1 MSQQKIIANRFK
13 VEEIIGYGGMGEVYR
28 AVDEQT
34 GQLVAVK
41 RLKPEL
47 VKDEPNFVRRF
58 TLEGEA
64 LGRLNHPNIVGMI
77 SAFTV
82 EDDHYL
88 VMEYVG
94 GGSLADLLAQR
105 KRLSIRRSLEIAL
118 DLNDALTRAHR
129 LNIIHRDIKPSNVL
143 LAEDGTPRLTDF
155 GTARIQLGKT
165 QLTGTGV
172 MVGTYAYMS
181 PEACNGDP
189 LDARTDIWSFGV
201 MLYEMLTGQLPFS
214 HPQLVHLLMS
224 IMTEPPPDIQE
235 LRPEIGDDLADL
247 IYRMLVKD
255 ADRRIP
261 STRMVGVALEASLQG
276 EINDQPVSAARQ
288 RTSVRAGATTYIRA
302 GPTRHNLPTIATPFI
317 GRDAELAEI
326 NRLLANP
333 DCRLLT
339 VHGPGGIGKTRLAIE
354 AGISQLGQYQ
364 HGVYFVDL
372 TTIQEDELVAPTI
385 GDAIRFGFFGH
396 SEPEIQLLDYLQNK
410 EILLILDNF
419 EHLLEKADFLFKV
432 LHTAPEVRML
442 VTSRGRLN
450 LREEWLLPLEGLS
463 VPEQGIENGSDSATA
478 IDLFLESAQRIQPN
492 FSPTEAD
499 MHAIHTICRLVGGSP
514 LGIELAASWV
524 NTLTPAEVLA
534 EITDD
539 FDFLTTS
546 LRDLPAR
553 HQSVRS
559 VFEYSWKLL
568 KEEEKQTLARLSVFR
583 GGFDRKAAHSA
594 ADAPLPVLTT
604 LIDKSLLQR
613 SPASGR
619 YSLQELLR
627 QFAAEKLAELPE
639 TTATTHKQHADYYL
653 HYIHDRGNDLLGGR
667 QSEAL
672 AEIDDE
678 LNNVRTAWQWA
689 VTGRDEEALALGL
702 DPLYYFYLLRGRQR
716 EGADIFAQAVQALR
730 TRSNGQTLVLAKA
743 LARQGACS
751 RFIGRLEEAKEL
763 LEESLQLIRKVG
775 DKQETA
781 FALYHLG
788 AADPADLE
796 AQSHWEESLALAK
809 EIGNQT
815 LVAEALNWLAFAS
828 YRKGDFITAVNLL
841 EKSLKVRRV
850 LQDQRGLAV
859 SLTNLGASRAHLGE
873 YDEAQVI
880 LEEGLQTYR
889 QFGDIHGMAT
899 ACNNLS
905 YVALSTGDYD
915 AAQDWAEQALLY
927 YKEVGDKRGE
937 GEALGNLGEIAFYQQ
952 KYERSRDIY
961 QQCIMLYEGIGLST
975 TSFHNDLA
983 RVALEQNQYKEAQ
996 RQLHQALAQK
1006 PNSYLT
1012 LDILTN
1018 MAAVLAYSGEQEQA
1032 VALLVF
1038 VKQHGTAEVLLKER
1052 AGAQLA
1058 ELEQRMP
1065 PAQFA
1070 AAQSQAEQKTLAE
1083 WVETVERL

>member
-1 MSQQKIIANRFK
+1 MSQQRIIANRFK
-13 VEEIIGYGGMGEVYR
+13 LEEIIGYGGMGEVYR

-64 LGRLNHPNIVGMI
+64 LSQLNHPNIVGMI

-82 EDDHYL
+82 DDDHYL

-105 KRLSIRRSLEIAL
+105 KRLSVRRSLEIAL

-155 GTARIQLGKT
+155 GTARIQQGKT

-181 PEACNGDP
+181 PEACNGDA

-201 MLYEMLTGQLPFS
+201 MLYEMLTGQLPFN

-235 LRPEIGDDLADL
+235 LRPEISDDLADL

-255 ADRRIP
+255 ADRRI
-261 STRMVGVALEASLQG
+261 STTRLVGVALEANLQG
-276 EINDQPVSAARQ
+276 EILDEPVASGRLRTPARVV
-288 RTSVRAGATTYIRA
+288 TTTYIRT
-302 GPTRHNLPTIATPFI
+302 GPARHNLPVIATPFV

-326 NRLLANP
+326 NRLLADP

-339 VHGPGGIGKTRLAIE
+339 LHGPGGIGKTRLAIE
-354 AGISQLGQYQ
+354 AGISHLGQFQ

-372 TTIQEDELVAPTI
+372 TTIQEDELVAPAI

-410 EILLILDNF
+410 EMLLILDNF
-419 EHLLEKADFLFKV
+419 EHLMEKADFLFKV

-450 LREEWLLPLEGLS
+450 LREEWLLPLEGL
-463 VPEQGIENGSDSATA
+463 PLPQQGMEKGSDGATA
-478 IDLFLESAQRIQPN
+478 VDFFLQSARRIRPN
-492 FSPTEAD
+492 FSPNEED
-499 MHAIHTICRLVGGSP
+499 LQAIYAICRLVGGSP

-524 NTLTPAEVLA
+524 NTLTPPEIVA
-534 EITDD
+534 EISDD

-559 VFEYSWKLL
+559 VFDYSWKLL
-568 KEEEKQTLARLSVFR
+568 KKDEKRVLARLSVFR
-583 GGFDRKAAHSA
+583 GGFDRKAAHTVTR
-594 ADAPLPVLTT
+594 APLLFLNT

-619 YSLQELLR
+619 YNLQELLR
-627 QFAAEKLAELPE
+627 QFAAEKLAELTE
-639 TTATTHKQHADYYL
+639 TATATQKQHAYYYL
-653 HYIHDRGNDLLGGR
+653 HYIQDRHNDLVGGR

-672 AEIDDE
+672 SEIDHEID
-678 LNNVRTAWQWA
+678 NVRTAWQWA
-689 VTGRDEEALALGL
+689 VAERDEEAFVLGL
-702 DPLYYFYLLRGRQR
+702 DPLYHFYLLRGRQR
-716 EGADIFAQAVQALR
+716 EGADVLAQAVRALR
-730 TRSNGQTLVLAKA
+730 AGADGQSLTLARA

-751 RFIGRLEEAKEL
+751 RFIGRLEEAKAL
-763 LEESLQLIRKVG
+763 LEESLQIVRALD
-775 DKQETA
+775 DKREIA

-788 AADPADLE
+788 ATDPADPS
-796 AQSHWEESLALAK
+796 AQSYWEESLALAE
-809 EIGNQT
+809 EIGDQM
-815 LVAEALNWLAFAS
+815 LVAEALNWLAFVSHRQGEFDA
-828 YRKGDFITAVNLL
+828 AVDLL
-841 EKSLKVRRV
+841 QQSLKVRRSTG
-850 LQDQRGLAV
+850 DHHGLATC
-859 SLTNLGASRAHLGE
+859 LTNLGTIYAYLGE
-873 YDEAQVI
+873 NEKAQA
-880 LEEGLQTYR
+880 LLLEGLQTYE
-889 QFGDIHGMAT
+889 QLNDLHGMAA

-905 YVALSTGDYD
+905 YIAINARDYGS
-915 AAQDWAEQALLY
+915 AQEWAEQALTLLR
-927 YKEVGDKRGE
+927 EVGDKRGE
-937 GEALGNLGEIAFYQQ
+937 GQALGNLSEVAYYQEE
-952 KYERSRDIY
+952 YERARAICR
-961 QQCIMLYEGIGLST
+961 QGIKLYEAMGLST
-975 TSFHNDLA
+975 SSFHNDLG
-983 RVALEQNQYKEAQ
+983 RL
-996 RQLHQALAQK
+996 ALAQAEYAEAQQELRRALTED
-1006 PNSYLT
+1006 PNPYLT

-1018 MAAVLAYSGEQEQA
+1018 IAAVQVRTGELEQA
-1032 VALLVF
+1032 VALLTF
-1038 VKQHGTAEVLLKER
+1038 VKQNEASEPLVKER
-1052 AGAQLA
+1052 AHGYLTELA
-1058 ELEQRMP
+1058 EMLP
-1065 PAQFA
+1065 PDRFA
-1070 AAQSQAEQKTLAE
+1070 LAENKGGNRTLVE
-1083 WVETVERL
+1083 WVEAVQN

>member
-1 MSQQKIIANRFK
+1 MSRQRIIANRFK
-13 VEEIIGYGGMGEVYR
+13 LEEIIGYGGMGEVYR

-64 LGRLNHPNIVGMI
+64 LSQLNHPNIVGMI
-77 SAFTV
+77 SAFTF

-94 GGSLADLLAQR
+94 GGSLADLLKQR

-155 GTARIQLGKT
+155 GTARLQLGKT

-189 LDARTDIWSFGV
+189 LDARTDIWSFGI
-201 MLYEMLTGQLPFS
+201 MLYEMLTGQLPFN

-235 LRPEIGDDLADL
+235 LRPEVSDELADL

-261 STRMVGVALEASLQG
+261 STRVVGVALETSLQG
-276 EINDQPVSAARQ
+276 EINDEPVATGRQ
-288 RTSVRAGATTYIRA
+288 RAPARVGTTTYIRA

-326 NRLLANP
+326 NRLLVNP

-354 AGISQLGQYQ
+354 AGLSQLGQYQ

-372 TTIQEDELVAPTI
+372 TTIQEDELVATTI

-419 EHLLEKADFLFKV
+419 EHLIEKADFLFKV

-450 LREEWLLPLEGLS
+450 LREEWLLPLEGLP
-463 VPEQGIENGSDSATA
+463 VPEQGIEDGSEGATA
-478 IDLFLESAQRIQPN
+478 VDFFVQSAQRIRPN
-492 FSPTEAD
+492 FSPTDED
-499 MHAIHTICRLVGGSP
+499 LYAIHTICRLVGGSP

-524 NTLTPAEVLA
+524 NTLTPPEVVA
-534 EITDD
+534 EISAD

-568 KEEEKQTLARLSVFR
+568 KEDEREVLARLSVFR
-583 GGFDRKAAHSA
+583 GGFDRKAAHGVA
-594 ADAPLPVLTT
+594 GAPLPVLNT
-604 LIDKSLLQR
+604 LIDKSLLQHL
-613 SPASGR
+613 PASGR
-619 YSLQELLR
+619 YNVQELLR
-627 QFAAEKLAELPE
+627 QFAAEKLAALPE
-639 TTATTHKQHADYYL
+639 TATTTHEQHASYYL
-653 HYIHDRGNDLLGGR
+653 HYIYDRRNDLSGGR

-672 AEIDDE
+672 GEIE
-678 LNNVRTAWQWA
+678 LEINTVRTAWQWA
-689 VTGRDEEALALGL
+689 VADRDAEALALGL

-716 EGADIFAQAVQALR
+716 EGADVFAQAVQALR
-730 TRSNGQTLVLAKA
+730 TRSDEQGLILAKA

-788 AADPADLE
+788 AADPADPE
-796 AQSHWEESLALAK
+796 AQSHWEESLELAE
-809 EIGNQT
+809 EIGDQT

-828 YRKGDFITAVNLL
+828 YRRGDFITAVNLL
-841 EKSLKVRRV
+841 EQSLKVRRV
-850 LQDQRGLAV
+850 LEDHRGLAV

-889 QFGDIHGMAT
+889 QIGDIHGMAT
-899 ACNNLS
+899 ACNNLG
-905 YVALSTGDYD
+905 YVALSTADYD
-915 AAQDWAEQALLY
+915 TAQDWAEQALLY

-952 KYERSRDIY
+952 KYERSQNIY

-975 TSFHNDLA
+975 SSFHNDLA
-983 RVALEQNQYKEAQ
+983 RVALEQNQYKEA
-996 RQLHQALAQK
+996 RRELHKALAQK

-1018 MAAVLAYSGEQEQA
+1018 MAAVLAHSGEQEQA
-1032 VALLVF
+1032 VALLAF
-1038 VKQHGTAEVLLKER
+1038 VKQHKTAELLLKER
-1052 AGAQLA
+1052 AAAHLA
-1058 ELEQRMP
+1058 ELEQRLP

-1083 WVETVERL
+1083 WVESVERL

>member
-1 MSQQKIIANRFK
+1 MSQPRIIANRFRL
-13 VEEIIGYGGMGEVYR
+13 EEIIGYGGMGEVYR

-58 TLEGEA
+58 TQEGEA
-64 LGRLNHPNIVGMI
+64 LKKLNHPNIVGMI

-82 EDDHYL
+82 DDDHYL

-181 PEACNGDP
+181 PEACNGDT

-214 HPQLVHLLMS
+214 HPQLVHLLMA

-235 LRPEIGDDLADL
+235 LRPEVSDDLADL

-255 ADRRIP
+255 VDRRIP
-261 STRMVGVALEASLQG
+261 TTRLVGVALEANLQG
-276 EINDQPVSAARQ
+276 ETPDERVATGRLDTLARVGAP
-288 RTSVRAGATTYIRA
+288 TSIRA
-302 GPTRHNLPTIATPFI
+302 GSSRHNLPTITTPFI
-317 GRDAELAEI
+317 GRDTELAEI

-333 DCRLLT
+333 ECRLLT
-339 VHGPGGIGKTRLAIE
+339 LHGPGGIGKTRLAIE
-354 AGISQLGQYQ
+354 AGISHLGQFR

-372 TTIQEDELVAPTI
+372 TPIQEDDLVTPAI
-385 GDAIRFGFFGH
+385 ADAIRFGFFGH
-396 SEPEIQLLDYLQNK
+396 SEPEVQLLDYLHNK
-410 EILLILDNF
+410 EMLLILDNF
-419 EHLLEKADFLFKV
+419 EHLMEKADFLFKV
-432 LHTAPEVRML
+432 LHLAPEVRML

-450 LREEWLLPLEGLS
+450 LREEWLLPLEGLPL
-463 VPEQGIENGSDSATA
+463 PEQVIEAGSEGATA
-478 IDLFLESAQRIQPN
+478 VDFFLQSVRRIRPN
-492 FSPTEAD
+492 FSPTEED
-499 MHAIHTICRLVGGSP
+499 LHAIYTICQLVGGSP

-524 NTLTPAEVLA
+524 NTLTPAEVVA
-534 EITDD
+534 EISDD

-568 KEEEKQTLARLSVFR
+568 KKDEKRVLARLSVFR
-583 GGFDRKAAHSA
+583 GGFDRKAAHTVA
-594 ADAPLPVLTT
+594 RAPLIILNS

-613 SPASGR
+613 SPTSGR
-619 YSLQELLR
+619 YNLQELLR

-639 TTATTHKQHADYYL
+639 TATTTHKQHAYYYL
-653 HYIHDRGNDLLGGR
+653 HYIQDRRNDLLGGR
-667 QSEAL
+667 QSGAL
-672 AEIDDE
+672 GEIDHEID
-678 LNNVRTAWQWA
+678 NVRTGWQWA
-689 VTGRDEEALALGL
+689 IAERDEEALALGV
-702 DPLYYFYLLRGRQR
+702 DPLYYFYLLRSRQR
-716 EGADIFAQAVQALR
+716 EGADVFAQVVQALR
-730 TRSNGQTLVLAKA
+730 ARSDGQSLVLAKA

-763 LEESLQLIRKVG
+763 LEESLQLMRKAG
-775 DKQETA
+775 DKREIA

-788 AADPADLE
+788 AADPADVA
-796 AQSHWEESLALAK
+796 AQTHWEESLELAQEVGDQAL
-809 EIGNQT
+809 I
-815 LVAEALNWLAFAS
+815 AEALNWLAFAS

-841 EKSLKVRRV
+841 EKSLKVRRI
-850 LQDQRGLAV
+850 LEDHRGLAV

-880 LEEGLQTYR
+880 LQEGLETYR
-889 QFGDIHGMAT
+889 QFGDLHGMAT

-905 YVALSTGDYD
+905 YVALSRRDYD
-915 AAQDWAEQALLY
+915 TAQDWAEQALFY

-952 KYERSRDIY
+952 KYERSLTIY
-961 QQCIMLYEGIGLST
+961 QQCITLYEGIGLST
-975 TSFHNDLA
+975 SSFHNDLA
-983 RVALEQNQYKEAQ
+983 RVALAQNQYKEAQ
-996 RQLHQALAQK
+996 RELHKALAQK

-1018 MAAVLAYSGEQEQA
+1018 MAAVLVHIGEREQA

-1038 VKQHGTAEVLLKER
+1038 IKQHGTAELLLKER
-1052 AGAQLA
+1052 ASAHLA
-1058 ELEQRMP
+1058 ELEQELP